1 MSDAPKSNPL
11 AAMRKKAPFF
21 QALFEPDDVVE
32 IRAIGPAG
40 QVERDWIPARW
51 LTDFAPPHRWI
62 EGKFGIYFGA
72 NPRSGRGGSAADVAL
87 ARCLFVDFDGVE
99 SDEALARITAASLPK
114 PNAILSSG
122 GGVHAYWRL
131 AEPLTDLA
139 AWTARQKALIAA
151 LGSDAVVHDPPRVMR
166 FPGSMNTKYD
176 PPRRTRVLRAGVRL
190 RHSLDRFPA
199 LALPPTQCASKP
211 KALPHLPEVSPD
223 LERRAAAYLD
233 AMPAAISGN
242 GGHSK
247 TYAAA
252 TALVHG
258 FGLPTET
265 AFNLLATRYNPKCQP
280 PWSNHELRHKIDD
293 AATKPHDRPFGW
305 LRESGG
311 NAADGPRVDLSGFT
325 ATKKRTAASASD
337 SNEPEAS
344 EAAQTSGSTPSTRLR
359 VRCFADVE
367 ATEID
372 WIWPGRVA
380 RGKITL
386 LAGHPGLGKSFLT
399 CDITARVSAGLAWPD
414 GSPANEP
421 GDVLILNCEDDPS
434 DTIRPRLDA
443 AGADVRRVHLV
454 DGVVSLVRDQTI
466 DPFDLAEHTPVLRE
480 HILANPDVRML
491 VVDPVTAFAGDR
503 DDNKNAHVRGLLR
516 PLAELAHET
525 GVAVVLVTHLNKSF
539 GEAVHRVLC
548 SVAWSAAARAAWAI
562 VRDPEDGDRRLML
575 NIKNNV
581 GLETLGMAYRIGI
594 PDDPDAHSVASINQT
609 PRLLWEED
617 PITIRADSF
626 FAAGQDD
633 SPSPGSAKGE
643 PSRSPAMQ
651 EAIDA
656 LHQILA
662 DGAVPAKEVE
672 AELKAAGISI
682 GTANRAKGPAN
693 IVSRKLGFRGETQ
706 WVWMRKGEHP
716 PEGDQPESC
725 SGEPRPFEPLRPP
738 HALLHCDD
746 GKSGA
751 EPDPAMPPST

>member
-1 MSDAPKSNPL
+1 MSDAPKNNPL

-21 QALFEPDDVVE
+21 QALFEPDDLVE

-40 QVERDWIPARW
+40 QVERDWVPART
-51 LTDFAPPHRWI
+51 LADFSPPHRWI
-62 EGKFGIYFGA
+62 DEKFGIYFGA
-72 NPRSGRGGSAADVAL
+72 NPRSGRGGSTADVPL
-87 ARCLFVDFDGVE
+87 ARCMFVDFDGVE
-99 SDEALARITAASLPK
+99 PDDALVRIKAASLPK
-114 PNAILSSG
+114 PNVMLSSG

-131 AEPLTDLA
+131 AEPMTDLA

-151 LGSDAVVHDPPRVMR
+151 LGSDPVVHDPPRVMR
-166 FPGSMNTKYD
+166 FPSTMNTKYD
-176 PPRRTRVLRAGVRL
+176 PPRRTRVLRAGVRS
-190 RHSLDRFPA
+190 RHSLDHFPA
-199 LALPPTQCASKP
+199 PASLPAEGASKP
-211 KALPHLPEVSPD
+211 ATTPRLPEATPD

-233 AMPAAISGN
+233 AMPAAISGE
-242 GGHSK
+242 GGHSR

-265 AFNLLATRYNPKCQP
+265 AFHLLATRYNPKCQP
-280 PWSNHELRHKIDD
+280 PWSDHELRHKIDD
-293 AATKPHDRPFGW
+293 AATKPHGRPFGW

-311 NAADGPRVDLSGFT
+311 DAADGPPVDLSGFI
-325 ATKKRTAASASD
+325 ATKKRTTASAFGSI
-337 SNEPEAS
+337 EPEAS
-344 EAAQTSGSTPSTRLR
+344 EAALASGATPSTRLR

-386 LAGHPGLGKSFLT
+386 LAGHPGQGKSFLT
-399 CDITARVSAGLAWPD
+399 CDIAARVSAGLAWPD

-443 AGADVRRVHLV
+443 AGADVRRVHFV
-454 DGVVSLVRDQTI
+454 DGVASLVREQTI
-466 DPFDLAEHTPVLRE
+466 DPFELAEHTPILRE
-480 HILANPDVRML
+480 HILANPGVRML
-491 VVDPVTAFAGDR
+491 VLDPVTAFASDR
-503 DDNKNAHVRGLLR
+503 DDNKNAQVRGMLR

-525 GVAVVLVTHLNKSF
+525 DVAVVLVTHLNKGF
-539 GEAVHRVLC
+539 GEAVHRVLG

-562 VRDPEDGDRRLML
+562 VRDPEDDKRRLML

-581 GLETLGMAYRIGI
+581 GLETLGMAYRIGV
-594 PDDPDAHSVASINQT
+594 PDDPDAHPVESVNQT
-609 PRLLWEED
+609 PQLLWEED

-643 PSRSPAMQ
+643 PSRSPALQ

-656 LHQILA
+656 LDQILA
-662 DGAVPAKEVE
+662 DGPVPAKEVE
-672 AELKAAGISI
+672 AELKVAGISI
-682 GTANRAKGPAN
+682 GTAKRAKGPAN
-693 IVSRKLGFRGETQ
+693 IVSRKMGFRGETQ

-716 PEGDQPESC
+716 PEDDQPESC
-725 SGEPRPFEPLRPP
+725 SEDPRPFEPLRPP
-738 HALLHCDD
+738 DAPLHGDVGD
-746 GKSGA
+746 STPK
-751 EPDPAMPPST
+751 PDPATSPST